1 MRWYIAYKST
11 LLSQHVTALLCNR
24 LRAGKPADN
33 PTLWGNLRS
42 AWSTHIFSLLPQVPS
57 LPLCTSTSAEPIPC
71 IEFSCLIAGVVSFPV
86 WTLVGTEGRCQSSI
100 CKSSSLLVIRNNLG
114 PLPGPQQVVSPY
126 ECGRCQEHSAQ
137 HTSNARVVPS
147 TTGLRYTHCS
157 R

>member
-1 MRWYIAYKST
+1 M
-11 LLSQHVTALLCNR
+11 SQLCSVTGYELANQLTTRLCGGTFALPGAR
-24 LRAGKPADN
+24 
-33 PTLWGNLRS
+33 T
-42 AWSTHIFSLLPQVPS
+42 FSLCYRRFPPCLSALPHLLNRSPVLNSPAQ
-57 LPLCTSTSAEPIPC
+57 
-71 IEFSCLIAGVVSFPV
+71 IAGVVSFPV